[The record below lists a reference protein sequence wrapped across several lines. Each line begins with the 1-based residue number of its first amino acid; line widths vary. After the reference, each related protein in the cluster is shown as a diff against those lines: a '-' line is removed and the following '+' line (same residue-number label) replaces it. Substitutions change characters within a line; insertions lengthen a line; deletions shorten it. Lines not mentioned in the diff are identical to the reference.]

1 MLFLFF
7 EFWFLLGNW
16 VLLDTVF
23 CPCLLCYSH
32 EKDPLFGFLNR
43 LGLVK
48 EVDKRE
54 EFALGFPNLK
64 T

>member
-1 MLFLFF
+1 MS
-7 EFWFLLGNW
+7 
-16 VLLDTVF
+16 

-48 EVDKRE
+48 EVDKTE
-54 EFALGFPNLK
+54 EFVLGFPNLK
-64 T
+64 TWCRVCQFGVPF